1 MSSSEVDIEADPDS
15 DTEIDAD
22 PDSDVNIGTA
32 NTMRERSNESR
43 IKLWAVLGANRLV
56 VTTLLAVGV
65 FVAFVL
71 AGTLVY
77 PPFASVVTAADT
89 IETMFSTMLGAII
102 TGTTLVVT
110 ISQLVIS
117 QENGPLG
124 EQHARMSE
132 TMDFREYTQE
142 LIGQPT
148 PADPS
153 AFLRAI
159 INATE
164 RRAKALRG
172 SIADSDNDQLRAEVD
187 EFTDS
192 VTGNSEEV
200 RDELDGAKFGS
211 FDVLF
216 AALNYNYGWKI
227 FQVERMVD
235 DTPTASPRRT
245 ARCSRS
251 CGRRS
256 RCSGRHANTSR
267 RCTSSGRSSTSH
279 SSSSTSPCQRWSLP
293 AARSRS
299 SAAAR
304 SPARCSGCRTSC
316 WSSPARSPSPC
327 FPSSCSSRTSSGSR
341 RSQSGR
347 SPSAR

>member
-1 MSSSEVDIEADPDS
+1 MSSSRVDIEADPDS
-15 DTEIDAD
+15 DTEISAD
-22 PDSDVNIGTA
+22 PDSDVDISTA
-32 NTMRERSNESR
+32 NTMRERANESR
-43 IKLWAVLGANRLV
+43 LKLWIALGANRLA
-56 VTTLLAVGV
+56 VTAMLALAV

-77 PPFASVVTAADT
+77 PPFQSIVTSADT
-89 IETMFSTMLGAII
+89 IETLFSTLLGSII

-124 EQHARMSE
+124 EQHARMSD

-153 AFLRAI
+153 AFLRTI
-159 INATE
+159 VNATE

-172 SIADSDNDQLRAEVD
+172 SISEGGNAQLRAEVD
-187 EFTDS
+187 EFTES
-192 VTGNSEEV
+192 VTGNAEEV
-200 RDELDGAKFGS
+200 RNELDGATFGS

-235 DTPTASPRRT
+235 DHADSLSERT
-245 ARCSRS
+245 VPSSRS
-251 CGRRS
+251 YGRRS
-256 RCSGRHANTSR
+256 RCSVPHASTSR
-267 RCTSSGRSSTSH
+267 RSFSSGRSSTSH
-279 SSSSTSPCQRWSLP
+279 SSFSTS
-293 AARSRS
+293 
-299 SAAAR
+299 
-304 SPARCSGCRTSC
+304 RCPR
-316 WSSPARSPSPC
+316 WSSPAACSRSSTGVR
-327 FPSSCSSRTSSGSR
+327 SR
-341 RSQSGR
+341 
-347 SPSAR
+347 A